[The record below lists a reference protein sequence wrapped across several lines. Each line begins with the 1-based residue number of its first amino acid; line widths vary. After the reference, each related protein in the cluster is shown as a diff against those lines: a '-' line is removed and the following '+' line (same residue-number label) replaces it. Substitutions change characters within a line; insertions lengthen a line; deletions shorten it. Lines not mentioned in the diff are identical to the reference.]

1 MRQKERGEAGRENLM
16 SLGFG
21 FEYRGVQPA
30 PVITVIEPD
39 GPAQQAGLRV
49 GDVIGMRCL
58 HAVAT
63 CPPPSL
69 DT

>member
-1 MRQKERGEAGRENLM
+1 MRQTGKEESCARKM

-21 FEYRGVQPA
+21 FEYRGLPPA

-49 GDVIGMRCL
+49 GDVIGTLLACGGNL
-58 HAVAT
+58 PTAFT
-63 CPPPSL
+63 
-69 DT
+69 

>member
-1 MRQKERGEAGRENLM
+1 M

-21 FEYRGVQPA
+21 FEYRGVLPA

>member
-1 MRQKERGEAGRENLM
+1 M

-21 FEYRGVQPA
+21 FEYRGLPPA

-49 GDVIGMRCL
+49 GDVIGTLLACGGNL
-58 HAVAT
+58 PTAFT
-63 CPPPSL
+63 
-69 DT
+69 